1 MFCSNCGSEI
11 EKKYKFCPKCG
22 EKIDINNEEVK
33 PKRGRKKKIVE
44 EITTVELDSE
54 DNSLEVSSNEKLLGI
69 LSYLGI
75 LSSGARSA
83 AQIESKIIF
92 YLRAPKNIPLPEG
105 AVLTTEDRGF
115 HKTRYWIVMN
125 QEVHPYYGYFKYKL
139 LELDY
144 ILKYIGSDGKE
155 HSIPCYINGTGTFD
169 IKEYFKFSNKNIVQK
184 PNRALNT
191 VWATTDNIDKNCKF
205 IIGKETWR
213 YVDEDRISI
222 PGVSY
227 ATLNQIGIDE
237 IDDSVSEQ
245 LAQKSKLDSIRIV
258 TNYGAGIDEEIS
270 INDEFNNLTFYL
282 VKDGKIIKSNFDYKI
297 SSNFAI
303 FNEDTNKFEL
313 LGDDGSI
320 TVTDKITGYS

>member
-1 MFCSNCGSEI
+1 MNNNLKNNSNIISL
-11 EKKYKFCPKCG
+11 YKFIQEFC
-22 EKIDINNEEVK
+22 KI
-33 PKRGRKKKIVE
+33 R
-44 EITTVELDSE
+44 
-54 DNSLEVSSNEKLLGI
+54 
-69 LSYLGI
+69 
-75 LSSGARSA
+75 
-83 AQIESKIIF
+83 SKIIINDKE
-92 YLRAPKNIPLPEG
+92 YIWNCKIDNIEDDPENISIKYCDQ
-105 AVLTTEDRGF
+105 LED
-115 HKTRYWIVMN
+115 VDDD
-125 QEVHPYYGYFKYKL
+125 
-139 LELDY
+139 ELDY

-270 INDEFNNLTFYL
+270 INDEFNNLAFYL
-282 VKDGKIIKSNFDYKI
+282 MKDGKIIKSNFDYEI